1 MTNRVRLTF
10 MSVVLLPFLAL
21 AAPQE
26 ARTARESERLERLE
40 RKERR
45 ERMRLVLG
53 LTEAL
58 ELDTAQALKLDEA
71 LRQFDERRR
80 PLMTQVR
87 ESARTLMLAAG
98 GDAEAARQV
107 DAASKQAFDARAQLV
122 ALDRELF
129 QTLSKDLPPQKK
141 AKLALFLAGSQ
152 GAGRLKGLGQLRNAE
167 EKQQRRLMR
176 QRQRMERQDRG

>member
-10 MSVVLLPFLAL
+10 MSVVLLPLLAL

-26 ARTARESERLERLE
+26 ARTAREAERVE
-40 RKERR
+40 RKEGR

-80 PLMTQVR
+80 PLMMQVR
-87 ESARTLMLAAG
+87 ESARTLMRAAG

-122 ALDRELF
+122 ALDQELF

-152 GAGRLKGLGQLRNAE
+152 GAGRLKALGKVRNAE
-167 EKQQRRLMR
+167 ERQQRRM
-176 QRQRMERQDRG
+176 MRQDRD